1 MYPIM
6 LRGVVALSIATAL
19 SGDQSI
25 TPLAPSDCRAI
36 AKTIS
41 QAVGIP
47 LTTKE
52 GKPDF
57 PNGLRGTA
65 CLMSGR
71 ATGLKVEFD
80 DVRKKLN
87 AALAGWTH
95 VSDYDADRLR
105 KGFAAHRLCARD
117 RAPARNVPER
127 AAGRLQGAASAV
139 ELDAEGDWVQSV
151 RATARAIRP
160 ARSEA
165 GGKGS

>member
-1 MYPIM
+1 M

-87 AALAGWTH
+87 AALAGWTP
-95 VSDYDADRLR
+95 VADYDADGPASTIT
-105 KGFAAHRLCARD
+105 GFAKASQRIVYALETVPPRGTCQ
-117 RAPARNVPER
+117 NVLL
-127 AAGRLQGAASAV
+127 AGCKVPRQRWNWTLKVVGFSQ
-139 ELDAEGDWVQSV
+139 
-151 RATARAIRP
+151 
-160 ARSEA
+160 
-165 GGKGS
+165 

>member
-1 MYPIM
+1 M

-87 AALAGWTH
+87 AALAGWTP
-95 VSDYDADRLR
+95 VSDYDADGPASTIT
-105 KGFAAHRLCARD
+105 GFAKASQRIVYALETVPPRGTCQ
-117 RAPARNVPER
+117 NVLL
-127 AAGRLQGAASAV
+127 AGCKVPRQRWNWTLKVVGFSQ
-139 ELDAEGDWVQSV
+139 
-151 RATARAIRP
+151 
-160 ARSEA
+160 
-165 GGKGS
+165 